1 MKIAGLEPCATMRM
15 NFTDALRESKRQ
27 LGWSDN
33 FGGSETKLV
42 LREVGKLLWEAN
54 SGKEFRFFFSSSF
67 HLIPPFIVCRWGL
80 RPGPHPKL
88 LYSQDIIL

>member
-54 SGKEFRFFFSSSF
+54 AWLGVSQASACSGESF
-67 HLIPPFIVCRWGL
+67 
-80 RPGPHPKL
+80 KAE
-88 LYSQDIIL
+88 ST